1 VSRTRLL
8 LALGLAVSVTAC
20 GDDPVATATSAT
32 VPEDLVSGVS
42 RLFTGTL
49 AARETWFYSFT
60 VPQASGVFITLASV
74 TATDGRDATATP
86 LQVGLGVPRGT
97 GCATDSTVVATP
109 ALTPHLRQ
117 YVSAGVRCVSVA
129 DPGTLGSPVRFAVR
143 IGYFQ

>member
-1 VSRTRLL
+1 MTRLL
-8 LALGLAVSVTAC
+8 IVIGLALSTAAC
-20 GDDPVATATSAT
+20 GDDPVATSTSASA
-32 VPEDLVSGVS
+32 PDELVSSAS

-74 TATDGRDATATP
+74 TAVDGRDATATP

-97 GCATDSTVVATP
+97 GCATESTLVVTP

-117 YVSAGVRCVSVA
+117 YVPQGVRCVSVA
-129 DPGTLGSPVRFAVR
+129 DPGTLSSPVRFAVR

>member
-1 VSRTRLL
+1 MSRLFFAIG
-8 LALGLAVSVTAC
+8 LALSAAAC
-20 GDDPVATATSAT
+20 GDDPVATSTSPT
-32 VPEDLVSGVS
+32 VPEDLVSGAS

-74 TATDGRDATATP
+74 TAVDGRDATATP
-86 LQVGLGVPRGT
+86 LRVGLGVPRGT
-97 GCATDSTVVATP
+97 GCATDATVVVTP

-117 YVSAGVRCVSVA
+117 YAAAGVRCVAVA
-129 DPGTLGSPVRFAVR
+129 DPDALAAPVRFAVR